1 MRGPSRRLVV
11 ALLLPL
17 ALAACQSGDQAQGGL
32 PGLFDRVVTGAPQR
46 VTPGAAPAGSPA
58 ARPPGTPQ
66 ASVPPAAPPPPHP
79 AASNAIE
86 TESLPGLRLTPPGG
100 ADVIRI
106 GFLAPLSGPS
116 AQLGRAL
123 FDAAQL
129 ALFDLN
135 DDHLVLLPRDTAGT
149 PEQTATATR
158 ELLASGA
165 QIIIGPL
172 FSADTAA
179 AAPLARERDVRVL
192 SFSTDRGVA
201 GNGTYLLGFMPD
213 QQVARA
219 VAFAR
224 SRSMSRFA
232 LLAPDS
238 AYGNAI
244 AAAAESAVTQSGGR
258 LMREERYPSD
268 SGADLTPI
276 ARRFAASLRALPP
289 RGPDETM
296 ADGID
301 PALSRPVDALL
312 IPEGGARLRALAPL
326 LPFFDIDPRAV
337 KFIGT
342 GLWDDASLGSEPA
355 LLGGW
360 YAGPAPDGFE
370 TFRKR
375 FEQAFGHRPPRLAS
389 LAYDATALVGILAQ
403 RGGAAAFADAILTN
417 PDGFAGYDGIFRFR
431 ADGTVE
437 RGLAMLE
444 VQRRGSRVIDPAPA
458 SFMPAPPADQSAAS
472 QAAPTDQSAASQA
485 APAQPPAPPTN

>member
-1 MRGPSRRLVV
+1 MPTLSIRRAIIVL
-11 ALLLPL
+11 ALPL
-17 ALAACQSGDQAQGGL
+17 ALAGCESGSTAQGGL
-32 PGLFDRVVTGAPQR
+32 PGLLDRVVTGAPQR
-46 VTPGAAPAGSPA
+46 VTPGVAPPGSPA
-58 ARPPGTPQ
+58 ARPEGVPQ
-66 ASVPPAAPPPPHP
+66 ANIPPANIPTGAPPPRP
-79 AASNAIE
+79 ALPSNAIE
-86 TESLPGLRLTPPGG
+86 TESLPGLRLTPPTG

-116 AQLGRAL
+116 APLGRAL
-123 FDAAQL
+123 FEAAQL

-135 DDHLVLLPRDTAGT
+135 DDHLALLPRDTAGT

-192 SFSTDRGVA
+192 SFSTDRSVA
-201 GNGTYLLGFMPD
+201 GGGTYLLGFMPE

-219 VAFAR
+219 IGFAR
-224 SRSMSRFA
+224 SRGMSRFA
-232 LLAPDS
+232 LLAPDTP
-238 AYGNAI
+238 YGDAI
-244 AAAAESAVTQSGGR
+244 AAATESAVAQSGGR
-258 LMREERYPSD
+258 LMKAERYPSD
-268 SGADLTPI
+268 SSADLTPI
-276 ARRFAASLRALPP
+276 ARRFAAGLRALPP

-296 ADGID
+296 AAGID

-312 IPEGGARLRALAPL
+312 IPEGGSRLRALAPL

-360 YAGPAPDGFE
+360 YAGPAQDGFE
-370 TFRKR
+370 AFRKR
-375 FEQAFGHRPPRLAS
+375 FEQAFSHRPPRLAS

-403 RGGAAAFADAILTN
+403 RGGAAAFSDAVLTS

-437 RGLAMLE
+437 RGLAILE

-458 SFMPAPPADQSAAS
+458 SFLPAAGAAAAGQPAPA
-472 QAAPTDQSAASQA
+472 
-485 APAQPPAPPTN
+485 TN